1 MNRLI
6 NRVAFVTGAGTGI
19 GRQAALL
26 FASEGASVVIA
37 DYDVAL
43 GKETERLVQAA
54 GGEAMFVETDITDDA
69 SVRAA
74 VAATVSRFD
83 KLDVLYN
90 CAGGSV
96 GEDGAITDI
105 EPWVID
111 HTISL
116 DLKGT
121 LYCCREAIPE
131 IIKSGGGSVINMSST
146 AALQG
151 TSMHVYSAAKGAVI
165 SLTRSLAAT
174 YTKDLVRVNAICP
187 GIVLTDRVK
196 NRFGDLPDDQGNS
209 KDSIAARTA
218 VRYPFG
224 VGQPDDIAQVALFLA
239 ADESRMVN
247 GSIIAADGGLS
258 AF

>member
-1 MNRLI
+1 MNRLD
-6 NRVAFVTGAGTGI
+6 NRVAFITGAGTGI

-26 FASEGASVVIA
+26 FANEGAGVVIA
-37 DYDVAL
+37 DYDVGL
-43 GKETERLVQAA
+43 GKETERLVEAA
-54 GGEAMFVETDITDDA
+54 GGEAMFVETDITDVA
-69 SVRAA
+69 SIRAA
-74 VAATVSRFD
+74 VAATLSRFD

-96 GEDGAITDI
+96 GEDGSITEI

-121 LYCCREAIPE
+121 LYCCREVIPE
-131 IIKSGGGSVINMSST
+131 IIKGGGGCVINMSST

-151 TSMHVYSAAKGAVI
+151 TSMHVYSAAKGAI
-165 SLTRSLAAT
+165 LSLTKSLAAT
-174 YTKDLVRVNAICP
+174 YSKDLVRVNAICP

-196 NRFGDLPDDQGNS
+196 KRFGDLPDEISNPN
-209 KDSIAARTA
+209 DSIAARTA

-224 VGQPDDIAQVALFLA
+224 VGQPDDIAQIALFLA
-239 ADESRMVN
+239 ANESRMIN
-247 GSIIAADGGLS
+247 GAIIAADGGMS
-258 AF
+258 SF

>member
-1 MNRLI
+1 MNRLK
-6 NRVAFVTGAGTGI
+6 NRVAFITGAGTGI
-19 GRQAALL
+19 GRQSALL
-26 FASEGASVVIA
+26 FASEGGRVVIA
-37 DYDVAL
+37 DYDVEL
-43 GKETERLVQAA
+43 GKETERLVKAA
-54 GGEAMFVETDITDDA
+54 GGEVLFVETNITDEA

-74 VAATVSRFD
+74 VAATLSSFD

-96 GEDGAITDI
+96 DKDGAITEI

-121 LYCCREAIPE
+121 LYCCREVIPE

-151 TSMHVYSAAKGAVI
+151 TSMHIYSAAKGAII

-174 YTKDLVRVNAICP
+174 YSKDLVRVNAICP

-196 NRFGDLPDDQGNS
+196 KRFGDLSDQHDDL

-247 GSIIAADGGLS
+247 GCVIAADGGLS